1 MQKILQEWKIESY
14 VKKRERGT
22 DMEIQKNNK
31 NVFVEIACSIF
42 IVIISVAIGWKNVS
56 DDKKER
62 AEYNKVLV

>member
-1 MQKILQEWKIESY
+1 MLKS
-14 VKKRERGT
+14 ERGT
-22 DMEIQKNNK
+22 NMEIQKNNK

-62 AEYNKVLV
+62 ANKVLV